1 MLDKVIINKLECFGK
16 HGVFKEEN
24 VLGQKFVVS
33 AEMLVSRSSNDDLA
47 TSVNYGEVSLFIDN
61 IVRNKV
67 FKLIETLAEN
77 IAEGILKNFNVH
89 EVTVKVEKPWA
100 PVGLPLDS
108 ASVEIHR
115 KWSKSYISFG
125 SNMGEKSE
133 YISNAIESIKA
144 NENIRVNKV
153 SDIIVTKPYGG
164 VEQDDFLNGC
174 MEIETLYFPEQ
185 LLHFLQSLEQEAK
198 RVRKVHWGPR
208 TLDLDIVLYEDEIIN
223 TEELTVPRTLDL
235 DILFYDN
242 EIIDTVELH
251 VPHID
256 MENRYFVLKPLSD
269 IAPYAMHPIF
279 HKSAIQM
286 YKELEK

>member
-185 LLHFLQSLEQEAK
+185 LLHFLQSLEGK
-198 RVRKVHWGPR
+198 
-208 TLDLDIVLYEDEIIN
+208 
-223 TEELTVPRTLDL
+223 
-235 DILFYDN
+235 
-242 EIIDTVELH
+242 
-251 VPHID
+251 
-256 MENRYFVLKPLSD
+256 
-269 IAPYAMHPIF
+269 
-279 HKSAIQM
+279 KS
-286 YKELEK
+286 EKGSLGSSYT

>member
-1 MLDKVIINKLECFGK
+1 M
-16 HGVFKEEN
+16 
-24 VLGQKFVVS
+24 
-33 AEMLVSRSSNDDLA
+33 
-47 TSVNYGEVSLFIDN
+47 
-61 IVRNKV
+61 
-67 FKLIETLAEN
+67 
-77 IAEGILKNFNVH
+77 
-89 EVTVKVEKPWA
+89 EKPWA

-223 TEELTVPRTLDL
+223 TEELTVP
-235 DILFYDN
+235 
-242 EIIDTVELH
+242 
-251 VPHID
+251 HID

>member
-133 YISNAIESIKA
+133 Y
-144 NENIRVNKV
+144 KV
-153 SDIIVTKPYGG
+153 SDIIATKPYGG

-223 TEELTVPRTLDL
+223 TEELTVP
-235 DILFYDN
+235 
-242 EIIDTVELH
+242 
-251 VPHID
+251 HID

>member
-33 AEMLVSRSSNDDLA
+33 AEMLVSRSENDDLA

-100 PVGLPLDS
+100 PVGLPIDS

-208 TLDLDIVLYEDEIIN
+208 TLDLDIVLYEDKIIN
-223 TEELTVPRTLDL
+223 TEELT
-235 DILFYDN
+235 
-242 EIIDTVELH
+242 